1 MKQTTLSRW
10 TPVLISTMLIVA
22 GCAGGA
28 SGLDGSSLT
37 LEPVLTSEPTTEEA
51 PPPEVIESPTPVP
64 DLERTTEFTVEPGD
78 HLMTPTPPDGSSS
91 AAAPADLVSSMM
103 TDLAGRLGI
112 DAAQIAVV
120 SATAVT
126 WNDGS
131 LGCPQPGQNY
141 TQALVPG
148 YQVILEAGGKQYP
161 YHASERGG
169 FKLCQGGPGGRR
181 VQPGNPTK

>member
-1 MKQTTLSRW
+1 MNQTTLPRW
-10 TPVLISTMLIVA
+10 TLVLISTTLIVT
-22 GCAGGA
+22 GCSGGA

-37 LEPVLTSEPTTEEA
+37 TEPALTAEPITEESPPPEATEEPTTA
-51 PPPEVIESPTPVP
+51 PNVEH
-64 DLERTTEFTVEPGD
+64 TTEITVEPGD
-78 HLMTPTPPDGSSS
+78 HPMTPTAHDGASN

-112 DAAQIAVV
+112 DAAQITVV

-131 LGCPQPGQNY
+131 LGCAQPGQVY